1 MCHCFWSNVFMR
13 EPRPRSAL
21 LVLSLDTFKAVT
33 RLPGLSTQVSSPER
47 QGPAARICNKTV
59 NKHKNYTENV
69 PHQTLTH
76 RESRQVCFLVSKKI
90 SSQRFFDFKQIFYRN
105 STKMKSETSPIV
117 SSFKETGDKVTI
129 SEHQKT
135 NKEDM
140 LQKFPPKNI
149 LQKRFYSNGGRLNWL
164 RRPSRDGFM
173 ASQH

>member
-47 QGPAARICNKTV
+47 QGPAARVCNKTV

-76 RESRQVCFLVSKKI
+76 RESRQVCFLVSGKI
-90 SSQRFFDFKQIFYRN
+90 SSQWFFVLNKSFIGIRQKWSPRRRLLSARLKKREIKSRSRNIRKQTKKICCKNSHQRIFFRKDFTPK
-105 STKMKSETSPIV
+105 TSM
-117 SSFKETGDKVTI
+117 EEG
-129 SEHQKT
+129 
-135 NKEDM
+135 
-140 LQKFPPKNI
+140 
-149 LQKRFYSNGGRLNWL
+149 
-164 RRPSRDGFM
+164 
-173 ASQH
+173 